1 MASWTSDQ
9 ARSGGP
15 ELSIVVPT
23 RDRPELLRAAVASAL
38 AQEGADVEVLVVDDG
53 SSPPV
58 RLDADPRLRVL
69 RLDPGEGG
77 SAARNLGA
85 REARAPRVLWL
96 DDDDELL
103 PHAAR
108 VSLDALAASTLPP
121 PVAVLSGID
130 VVDGSGRLLERRL
143 PPDALPRGAHFALEG
158 EVPGRSYHTKQT
170 LVVDRELVLRLGGF
184 DPAFR
189 SRVHSELFLRLN
201 PACSLQGVP
210 VVTYRLRAH
219 AGPRVSA
226 DPGLRQASFDQ
237 LVAKHRDAFAAHP
250 DAYAAVL
257 LQHARTSWGM
267 GQRAGALRAVGRAA
281 RVAPRT
287 TAARALGAARDALPA
302 PRALGAARD
311 LLPPGARR

>member
-1 MASWTSDQ
+1 VTT
-9 ARSGGP
+9 P
-15 ELSIVVPT
+15 ELSIVIPT
-23 RDRPELLRAAVASAL
+23 RDRPELLRAALRSAL

-53 SSPPV
+53 SQPPV
-58 RLDADPRLRVL
+58 ALDDDPRLRVL
-69 RLDPGEGG
+69 RLEPSQGG

-85 REARAPRVLWL
+85 REARAARVLWL

-108 VSLDALAASTLPP
+108 VSLDALDASALPP

-130 VVDGSGRLLERRL
+130 VVDETGRLLERRL
-143 PPDALPRGAHFALEG
+143 PPDALPRGGHFALEG
-158 EVPGRSYHTKQT
+158 EVPGRSFHTKQT
-170 LVVDRELVLRLGGF
+170 LVVDRELVLGLGGF

-219 AGPRVSA
+219 AGARVSGNPA
-226 DPGLRQASFDQ
+226 LRQASFAQ
-237 LVAKHRDAFAAHP
+237 LVARHRDAFAAHP

-257 LQHARTSWGM
+257 LQHARTSWGL
-267 GQRAGALRAVGRAA
+267 GQRAAALRATLTAA

-287 TAARALGAARDALPA
+287 TATRAAGALRDARERLAAR
-302 PRALGAARD
+302 
-311 LLPPGARR
+311 RRR